1 MVPKTVFSNEESTDE
16 LKKIKE
22 LEKKVDREKLLYE
35 TKTDTYDFRIFRTIR
50 TFEKDIYNG
59 KITLE
64 EANESQAKLTEE
76 IYEFMNK
83 TRLKSKKKKEEKE
96 TTSKNLYNFYNSR
109 EMVLNAFTGIVF
121 LRKSEGSGILNSD
134 HFKLKIL
141 TPKQMLQ
148 RLPISLAQVKAGNN
162 SENLLNEIMQIVYS
176 LYQTKEITKKVY
188 DNIVKSL

>member
-22 LEKKVDREKLLYE
+22 LEKKVDREKLLNE

-50 TFEKDIYNG
+50 TFGKDIHNR

-83 TRLKSKKKKEEKE
+83 TRPKSKKRKRKKKLLVKTCIISIMAEKW
-96 TTSKNLYNFYNSR
+96 
-109 EMVLNAFTGIVF
+109 F
-121 LRKSEGSGILNSD
+121 LIL
-134 HFKLKIL
+134 L
-141 TPKQMLQ
+141 
-148 RLPISLAQVKAGNN
+148 QVK
-162 SENLLNEIMQIVYS
+162 YF
-176 LYQTKEITKKVY
+176 KKVRRLRY
-188 DNIVKSL
+188 FKQWPF